1 VVSGEWFIGYSGIE
15 VFGIQVTD
23 YSPLAQP
30 GGTEWGGGEV
40 GGMPSVPRS
49 VEELRANLAR
59 ELEVQEAALTPQAR
73 FVGDLGVS
81 SINAIIV
88 VMALEEWFGLAIS
101 DDEAENLCTL
111 ADVVTYLGGRSI
123 RLPDPV

>member
-1 VVSGEWFIGYSGIE
+1 MWAAGSGRG
-15 VFGIQVTD
+15 FG
-23 YSPLAQP
+23 
-30 GGTEWGGGEV
+30 EKKC
-40 GGMPSVPRS
+40 MPSVPRS

-59 ELEVQEAALTPQAR
+59 ELEVQEEALTPQAR

-88 VMALEEWFGLAIS
+88 VMALEEWFGLAIP

-111 ADVVTYLGGRSI
+111 SDVVTYLGGRSI